1 MAKRSAPEVN
11 AGSMADIAFLL
22 LIFFLVTTTIE
33 KDSGINRKL
42 PPMEEIDPPIIKQK
56 NIFAV
61 LLNGKD
67 QLLVEEELME
77 VADLRAAAVE
87 FLDNNGDSDHVMFNT
102 LGMTGYWTKEDN
114 LKHNNVSFVFSNYSM
129 HFNDYR
135 NFGNIIFCDRNN
147 LEKKLKDLGPDL
159 LAIDK
164 TLTGI
169 NANKLGLELFK
180 KRLERKRKDTMIAS
194 ALLDQK
200 VASGCGNY
208 IRAEVLYLAK
218 ISPFKEIGKLTNS
231 EIELL
236 WDLMRQ
242 LAFNNWNRN
251 VGIKN
256 DIINNKY
263 KFAEYYNRNFLVY
276 MQSEDINGKPV
287 LKEKL
292 NGRTIHYVK

>member
-1 MAKRSAPEVN
+1 MPEGPEVKRLTVRVN
-11 AGSMADIAFLL
+11 N
-22 LIFFLVTTTIE
+22 LV
-33 KDSGINRKL
+33 SQRKL
-42 PPMEEIDPPIIKQK
+42 K
-56 NIFAV
+56 NIKINSGRYTKKLPTNFEKFKSSLPLTIKSV
-61 LLNGKD
+61 NCHGKFIWW
-67 QLLVEEELME
+67 
-77 VADLRAAAVE
+77 E
-87 FLDNNGDSDHVMFNT
+87 FKNNDEDSDHVMFNT

-114 LKHNNVSFVFSNYSM
+114 LKHNNVSLILDDFSI

-169 NANKLGLELFK
+169 NANRLGLEEFK

-218 ISPFKEIGKLTNS
+218 ISPFKEIGKLSNS
-231 EIELL
+231 EKELL

-242 LAFNNWNRN
+242 LSFNNWNRS

-263 KFAEYYNRNFLVY
+263 KFAEYYGKNFLVY

>member
-1 MAKRSAPEVN
+1 MPEGPEVKRLTVRVHN
-11 AGSMADIAFLL
+11 IVNQSKLKNVI
-22 LIFFLVTTTIE
+22 IN
-33 KDSGINRKL
+33 SGRYSKKL
-42 PPMEEIDPPIIKQK
+42 PTNFEKFKSSLPLTVKSV
-56 NIFAV
+56 NCH
-61 LLNGKD
+61 GKFIWW
-67 QLLVEEELME
+67 
-77 VADLRAAAVE
+77 E